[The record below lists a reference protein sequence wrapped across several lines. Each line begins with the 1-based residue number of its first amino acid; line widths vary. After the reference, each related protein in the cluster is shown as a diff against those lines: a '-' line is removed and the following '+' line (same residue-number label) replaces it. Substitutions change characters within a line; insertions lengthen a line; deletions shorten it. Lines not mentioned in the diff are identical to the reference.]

1 MKKTVVLCSVLL
13 VVVVAC
19 TNTQR
24 VPSDIYPKEKME
36 AILWDMLLADRYSAQ
51 YLLKDSLKI
60 NVRDTTFKL
69 YDQVFQVHRTTK
81 EEFLKSYK
89 FYLSRPDITKVMLDS
104 LAARSN
110 RSREAL
116 LKDLH

>member
-1 MKKTVVLCSVLL
+1 MKKAGIVSGLLLLL
-13 VVVVAC
+13 VLGC
-19 TNTQR
+19 TNPQR
-24 VPSDIYPKEKME
+24 VPSGIYPKEKME
-36 AILWDMLLADRYSAQ
+36 AILWDMLLADRFSAQ

-69 YDQVFQVHRTTK
+69 YDQVFQVHKTTK

-110 RSREAL
+110 RNRSEL
-116 LKDLH
+116 LKDVR

>member
-1 MKKTVVLCSVLL
+1 MKKLAWGCGLFLL
-13 VVVVAC
+13 LLTGC

-51 YLLKDSLKI
+51 YLLKDSARI

-69 YDQVFQVHRTTK
+69 YDQVFQVHHTTK

-110 RSREAL
+110 RSRDAL
-116 LKDLH
+116 LKEVH